1 MRPVSLSVVVTTL
14 LFCSATWVSAKP
26 VSLNLLGRSQ
36 AGLYN
41 LIPSHI
47 ETQWLKNKGALVLG
61 TSAPDYAP
69 FDISTGSDYYEGIS
83 ADYAGLLSQLLKTD
97 IHVNRYPTRT
107 EAIEAL
113 KKGEIDLLATSNA
126 YEQDAPQ
133 LAFSSSYVIDTPLL
147 VRRID
152 KPDISGPEGGRL
164 AMLYHY
170 QPVDRVKKLYPNAQL
185 QLYESTLG
193 ALSAVTFGQADAYL
207 GDMISTHHLINKNY
221 LNTVYFKELVNLDT
235 QGFHFAVLKSNNP
248 LLELINSSL
257 ALIPES
263 EANAILSRWGVNV
276 IPDTQVQTLEF
287 TEAEQRWIEN
297 NPKLKVAVTDD
308 FLPFA
313 FFDEQG
319 SFNGLTADLL
329 ERISINTGLKFEV
342 IPVPSVSTLVT
353 SVTEGKADLIAAI
366 TPSIGR
372 LNHLRFTKPYLSTP
386 HVLVTRRQR
395 HVGATLDQL
404 KGKRVSVIPD
414 GSMATFLAEHH
425 PEVKFVY
432 AENSAQLLDLLAQ
445 GKVEAAITTLISARY
460 LIKQKYANQL
470 QISST
475 VGTIPAQ
482 FSMAVDKNLN
492 SLYSILSKSLARISP
507 DEMDSIT
514 HRWRSAL
521 VLDNFASKTHYASI
535 IKITATAAGV
545 ILIAIVWIVYLRR
558 LIRTRSRAERALN
571 DQLAF
576 MRALIDGT
584 PHPIYV
590 RDKDG
595 RLLICNE
602 GYLNTMGLRHEELI
616 GRTLL
621 ELPFNPGQQH
631 VEFHADYQKVMREG
645 KPLMRDQILKLK
657 DGAALTIYHWVLPYH
672 ASDDRVV
679 GIIGGWIDISE
690 RQQLVVQL
698 QDAKEQ
704 ADQAN
709 RAKSDFLTTMSHE
722 IRTPMNAVIGML
734 ELAMKKAEQGVADSA
749 SIGVASQAAHGLL
762 ELIGDILDVAQI
774 ESGNMS
780 LNQQRTHLMTLV
792 QSTARVFEAMAQQK
806 GLLMSFEL
814 DPKINTDV
822 LIDPL
827 RFRQIL
833 SNLLSNAIKFTDR
846 GQVRLSVRTQ
856 EGEDR
861 ERLKVCVQVED
872 SGVGIGA
879 DDQLRLFRPFAQVN
893 HRHQPPGG
901 SGLGLMISRQLCEMM
916 GGELTL
922 TSTLGKGTQIK
933 LSLEIVT
940 VLSKTPDLAA
950 ADEPVR
956 HLRPLRILV
965 VDDYP
970 PNRRLLAQQLHYLGH
985 CAVEAKEGAQG
996 LKAWRTQPFDLIMTD
1011 CAMPV
1016 MDGYELTQCIRA
1028 EEAAHNLPPILI
1040 VGFTANAQTGETER
1054 CLAAGMNDCLFKPI
1068 SLQNLEARLACADL
1082 IPIDVSDDKPACTA
1096 NKLIDLEALERL
1108 ANGDAHALK
1117 HLLEPLISSLEEDMS
1132 ALLKAFT
1139 KHDLPG
1145 MSDVAHKV
1153 KSGARMVKAN
1163 QLVMCC
1169 EQLEQSC
1176 LAPEWSQLAQR
1187 VDEQYE
1193 AMAQVL
1199 ELIEVYR
1206 V

>member
-1 MRPVSLSVVVTTL
+1 MRPVSLTVVVTTL

-36 AGLYN
+36 AGLYT
-41 LIPSHI
+41 LIPS
-47 ETQWLKNKGALVLG
+47 EDESRWLRNKGTLVLG

-83 ADYAGLLSQLLKTD
+83 ADYAGLLSQLLKIE
-97 IHVNRYPTRT
+97 IHVNRYSTRL

-113 KKGEIDLLATSNA
+113 KKGEIDMLATSNA
-126 YEQDAPQ
+126 YEQEAPQ
-133 LAFSSSYVIDTPLL
+133 LTFSTRYVIDTPLL

-170 QPVDRVKKLYPNAQL
+170 QPVDRVKKIYPNAQL

-207 GDMISTHHLINKNY
+207 GDMISTHNLINKNY
-221 LNTVYFKELVNLDT
+221 LNTVYFKALANLDV
-235 QGFHFAVLKSNNP
+235 QGFHFAMLKSNTP
-248 LLELINSSL
+248 LLGLVNSSL

-263 EANAILSRWGVNV
+263 EANAILSRWGVSG
-276 IPDTQVQTLEF
+276 IPDTHVQTLEF
-287 TEAEQRWIEN
+287 TQAEQRWIEN
-297 NPKLKVAVTDD
+297 NPRLKVAVTDD
-308 FLPFA
+308 FLPFT

-319 SFNGLTADLL
+319 AFNGLAADLL
-329 ERISINTGLKFEV
+329 ERISLSTGLKFEV
-342 IPVPSVSTLVT
+342 ISVPSVSALVA
-353 SVTEGKADLIAAI
+353 SVTEGKADLMAAI
-366 TPSIGR
+366 TPSNRR
-372 LNHLRFTKPYLSTP
+372 LDNLRITKPYLSTP
-386 HVLVTRRQR
+386 YVLINRKQR
-395 HVGATLDQL
+395 HVGATLEQL
-404 KGKRVSVIPD
+404 KGKRVAVIPD

-432 AENSAQLLDLLAQ
+432 AQNAAQMLDLLAH
-445 GKVEAAITTLISARY
+445 GKVEAAITPLISARY
-460 LIKQKYANQL
+460 LIKQKYASQL
-470 QISST
+470 KISST
-475 VGTIPAQ
+475 VGKTPAQ
-482 FSMAVDKNLN
+482 FSLAVDKNQHD
-492 SLYSILSKSLARISP
+492 LYSILSKSLARISP
-507 DEMDSIT
+507 EEMDSIT

-535 IKITATAAGV
+535 LKITATAAGV

-558 LIRTRSRAERALN
+558 LIHTRSRAERALN

-576 MRALIDGT
+576 MRTLIDGT

-602 GYLNTMGLRHEELI
+602 GYLHTMGLRHEELI

-631 VEFHADYQKVMREG
+631 VEFHADYQNVMKEG

-657 DGAALTIYHWVLPYH
+657 DGAQLTIYHWVLPYH
-672 ASDDRVV
+672 ASDDKVV

-734 ELAMKKAEQGVADSA
+734 ELAMKKAEHGVADSE

-806 GLLMSFEL
+806 GLLMSFDL

-833 SNLLSNAIKFTDR
+833 SNLLSNAVKFTDR
-846 GQVRLSVRTQ
+846 GQVRLSVRANQ
-856 EGEDR
+856 GDDQ
-861 ERLKVCVQVED
+861 ERLKVSVLVED

-893 HRHQPPGG
+893 NRQQPPGG

-940 VLSKTPDLAA
+940 VLSQKTDVATSE
-950 ADEPVR
+950 EPVR
-956 HLRPLRILV
+956 QLRPLKILV

-985 CAVEAKEGAQG
+985 YAVEAKEGAQG
-996 LKAWRTQPFDLIMTD
+996 FKAWRTQPFDLIMTD

-1016 MDGYELTQCIRA
+1016 MDGYELTQSIRA

-1040 VGFTANAQTGETER
+1040 VGFTANAQIGETER

-1068 SLQNLEARLACADL
+1068 SLHNLEARLACADL
-1082 IPIDVSDDKPACTA
+1082 IPIDVSDDKPACTTH
-1096 NKLIDLEALERL
+1096 KLIDLEPLERL
-1108 ANGDAHALK
+1108 ANGDAHTLK

-1153 KSGARMVKAN
+1153 KSGARMVKAQ

-1169 EQLEQSC
+1169 EQLEQAC